1 MHAWSGLMSLHK
13 RVFYLS
19 ILAVLSTAI
28 LFMAATPSNA
38 ELEQCGML
46 DPSYRPDPAAIATLQ
61 QVEEPT
67 EIVVFYG
74 AWCTD
79 SHREIPRFLKI
90 IETVNNQ
97 NIIVTDY
104 GVNRQKQDE
113 LGKFEIYG
121 IELVP
126 TFIVIR
132 NGIELGRIIER
143 PDRSLA
149 EDLAAIMSSKN

>member
-1 MHAWSGLMSLHK
+1 MSAHK
-13 RVFYLS
+13 SIFYLL
-19 ILAVLSTAI
+19 ILAVLSTVI
-28 LFMAATPSNA
+28 LISSATSSNA
-38 ELEQCGML
+38 ELEQCGEL
-46 DPSYRPDPAAIATLQ
+46 DPSYHPDPAAIATLQ
-61 QVEEPT
+61 QVEQPT

-90 IETVNNQ
+90 IETVDNQ
-97 NIIVTDY
+97 DITVTDY
-104 GVNRQKQDE
+104 GVNRHKQDE

-121 IELVP
+121 IEFVP
-126 TFIVIR
+126 TFIVMR

-149 EDLAAIMSSKN
+149 EDLAVIMSSEN

>member
-1 MHAWSGLMSLHK
+1 MSAHK
-13 RVFYLS
+13 SVFYLL

-28 LFMAATPSNA
+28 LFSSATSSNA
-38 ELEQCGML
+38 EIEQCGVL
-46 DPSYRPDPAAIATLQ
+46 DPSYHPNPAAIETLQ
-61 QVEEPT
+61 QVEQPT

-97 NIIVTDY
+97 EITVTDY

-121 IELVP
+121 IEFVP

-143 PDRSLA
+143 PDKSLA
-149 EDLAAIMSSKN
+149 EDLAAIITSEN

>member
-1 MHAWSGLMSLHK
+1 MSAHK
-13 RVFYLS
+13 SIFYLLL
-19 ILAVLSTAI
+19 LAVLSTAI
-28 LFMAATPSNA
+28 LFSAATSSNA
-38 ELEQCGML
+38 ELEQCGEL
-46 DPSYRPDPAAIATLQ
+46 DPSYRPDSAAITTLQ
-61 QVEEPT
+61 QVEQPT

-97 NIIVTDY
+97 DITVTDY

-121 IELVP
+121 IEFVP

-143 PDRSLA
+143 PDKSLA
-149 EDLAAIMSSKN
+149 EDLAAIMSSEN

>member
-1 MHAWSGLMSLHK
+1 MSLHK

-46 DPSYRPDPAAIATLQ
+46 GTSYRPDPAAIATLQ
-61 QVEEPT
+61 QVEQPT

>member
-1 MHAWSGLMSLHK
+1 MSVHK
-13 RVFYLS
+13 SVFYLLV
-19 ILAVLSTAI
+19 LAVLSSAI
-28 LFMAATPSNA
+28 LFSAATPSNA
-38 ELEQCGML
+38 ELEQCGVL

-61 QVEEPT
+61 QVAQPT

-90 IETVNNQ
+90 IETVDNQ
-97 NIIVTDY
+97 KITVTDY

-113 LGKFEIYG
+113 LSKFEIYG
-121 IELVP
+121 IEFVP

-149 EDLAAIMSSKN
+149 EDLAAIMSSEN

>member
-1 MHAWSGLMSLHK
+1 MSAHK
-13 RVFYLS
+13 HVVHLL
-19 ILAVLSTAI
+19 ILLTLTTGIHLSTSTT
-28 LFMAATPSNA
+28 ATA
-38 ELEQCGML
+38 ELQQCGVL
-46 DPSYRPDPAAIATLQ
+46 DPSYRPDSTAIETLR
-61 QVEEPT
+61 QVEQPT

-90 IETVNNQ
+90 IETVENQ

-113 LGKFEIYG
+113 LGKFKTYDIKF
-121 IELVP
+121 VP

-132 NGIELGRIIER
+132 NGVELGRIIER
-143 PDRSLA
+143 PNKSLA
-149 EDLAAIMSSKN
+149 EDLAAIMTSEN

>member
-1 MHAWSGLMSLHK
+1 MSAHRSIFCL
-13 RVFYLS
+13 L

-28 LFMAATPSNA
+28 LFSSATSSNA
-38 ELEQCGML
+38 ELEQCGEL
-46 DPSYRPDPAAIATLQ
+46 EPSYRPDPAAIATLQ
-61 QVEEPT
+61 QVEQPT

-90 IETVNNQ
+90 IETVNNKE
-97 NIIVTDY
+97 ITVTDY

-121 IELVP
+121 IEFVP

-149 EDLAAIMSSKN
+149 ENLAAIMSSEN

>member
-1 MHAWSGLMSLHK
+1 MSVHK
-13 RVFYLS
+13 RVFHVL
-19 ILAVLSTAI
+19 ILAVLSTTI
-28 LFMAATPSNA
+28 LFSAATSSKA
-38 ELEQCGML
+38 EIRQCGEM
-46 DPSYRPDPAAIATLQ
+46 DPSYHPDPAAIATLQ
-61 QVEEPT
+61 QVEQPT
-67 EIVVFYG
+67 EIVVFFG

-97 NIIVTDY
+97 DITVTDY

-113 LGKFEIYG
+113 LGQFEIYG
-121 IELVP
+121 IEFVP

-132 NGIELGRIIER
+132 NGIELGRIVER

-149 EDLAAIMSSKN
+149 EDLAAIMSSVN

>member
-1 MHAWSGLMSLHK
+1 MSVQK
-13 RVFYLS
+13 RVFHVL

-28 LFMAATPSNA
+28 LFLAAASSKA
-38 ELEQCGML
+38 EIGQCGEI
-46 DPSYRPDPAAIATLQ
+46 DPSYHPDPAAIKTLQ
-61 QVEEPT
+61 KVEQPT

-74 AWCTD
+74 AWCSD

-97 NIIVTDY
+97 DITVTDY
-104 GVNRQKQDE
+104 GVDRQKQDE

-121 IELVP
+121 IEFVP

-132 NGIELGRIIER
+132 NGMELGRIVER
-143 PDRSLA
+143 PYRSLA
-149 EDLAAIMSSKN
+149 EDLAAIMSSEN

>member
-1 MHAWSGLMSLHK
+1 MSAHK
-13 RVFYLS
+13 SVFYLL
-19 ILAVLSTAI
+19 ILAVLSSAI
-28 LFMAATPSNA
+28 LFSAATPSNA
-38 ELEQCGML
+38 ELEQCGVL

-61 QVEEPT
+61 QVAQPT

-90 IETVNNQ
+90 IETVDNQ
-97 NIIVTDY
+97 KITVTDY

-121 IELVP
+121 IEFVP

-149 EDLAAIMSSKN
+149 EDLAAIMSSEN

>member
-1 MHAWSGLMSLHK
+1 MSAHK
-13 RVFYLS
+13 TIFHLL

-28 LFMAATPSNA
+28 LFSSATSSNA
-38 ELEQCGML
+38 ELEQCGEL
-46 DPSYRPDPAAIATLQ
+46 DPSYHPDPAAIATLQ
-61 QVEEPT
+61 QVEQPT

-90 IETVNNQ
+90 IETVDNQ
-97 NIIVTDY
+97 DITVTDY
-104 GVNRQKQDE
+104 GVNRHKQDE

-121 IELVP
+121 IEFVP

-149 EDLAAIMSSKN
+149 EDFAAIMSSEN

>member
-1 MHAWSGLMSLHK
+1 MSVHK
-13 RVFYLS
+13 SVFYLL
-19 ILAVLSTAI
+19 ILTVLSTAI
-28 LFMAATPSNA
+28 LFSTATASNA
-38 ELEQCGML
+38 ELEQCGEL
-46 DPSYRPDPAAIATLQ
+46 DPSYRPDPAAIETLQ
-61 QVEEPT
+61 QVEQPT

-90 IETVNNQ
+90 IETVDNQ
-97 NIIVTDY
+97 DITVTDY

-121 IELVP
+121 IEFVP

-143 PDRSLA
+143 PDKSLA
-149 EDLAAIMSSKN
+149 EDLAAIVSSEN

>member
-1 MHAWSGLMSLHK
+1 MSAHK
-13 RVFYLS
+13 SVFYLL
-19 ILAVLSTAI
+19 ILTVLSTAI
-28 LFMAATPSNA
+28 LFSSVSASKA
-38 ELEQCGML
+38 EIEQCGEL
-46 DPSYRPDPAAIATLQ
+46 EPSYRPDPAAIETLQ
-61 QVEEPT
+61 QVEQPT

-97 NIIVTDY
+97 EITVTDY

-113 LGKFEIYG
+113 LGEFEIYG
-121 IELVP
+121 IEFVP

>member
-1 MHAWSGLMSLHK
+1 MSVHK
-13 RVFYLS
+13 SVFYLL
-19 ILAVLSTAI
+19 ILAVLSSAI
-28 LFMAATPSNA
+28 LFSTATPSKA
-38 ELEQCGML
+38 ELEQCGVL

-61 QVEEPT
+61 QVAQPT

-90 IETVNNQ
+90 IETVDNQ
-97 NIIVTDY
+97 KITVTDY

-121 IELVP
+121 IEFVP

-149 EDLAAIMSSKN
+149 EDLAAIMSSEN

>member
-1 MHAWSGLMSLHK
+1 MSAH
-13 RVFYLS
+13 RNVFHLS
-19 ILAVLSTAI
+19 ILAVLSTVI
-28 LFMAATPSNA
+28 ISLTATSASA
-38 ELEQCGML
+38 EIQQCGEL
-46 DPSYRPDPAAIATLQ
+46 DPSYHPDPAAITTLQ
-61 QVEEPT
+61 QVGQPT
-67 EIVVFYG
+67 EIIVFYG

-90 IETVNNQ
+90 IETANNQ
-97 NIIVTDY
+97 NITVTDY

-121 IELVP
+121 IEFVP

-149 EDLAAIMSSKN
+149 EDLAAIMSSEN

>member
-1 MHAWSGLMSLHK
+1 MSVHK
-13 RVFYLS
+13 SVLYLL
-19 ILAVLSTAI
+19 ILTVLSTAI
-28 LFMAATPSNA
+28 LFSTATASNA
-38 ELEQCGML
+38 ELEQCGEL
-46 DPSYRPDPAAIATLQ
+46 DPSYRPDPAAIETLQ
-61 QVEEPT
+61 QVEQPT

-90 IETVNNQ
+90 IETVDNQ
-97 NIIVTDY
+97 DITVTDY

-121 IELVP
+121 IEFVP
-126 TFIVIR
+126 TIIVIR

-143 PDRSLA
+143 PDKSLA
-149 EDLAAIMSSKN
+149 EDLAAIMSSEN

>member
-1 MHAWSGLMSLHK
+1 MSVHK
-13 RVFYLS
+13 SVFYLL
-19 ILAVLSTAI
+19 ILTVLSTAI
-28 LFMAATPSNA
+28 LFSTATASNA
-38 ELEQCGML
+38 ELEQCGEL
-46 DPSYRPDPAAIATLQ
+46 DPSYRPDPAAIETLQ
-61 QVEEPT
+61 QVEQPT

-90 IETVNNQ
+90 IETVDNQ
-97 NIIVTDY
+97 DITVTDY

-121 IELVP
+121 IEFVP

-143 PDRSLA
+143 PDKSLA
-149 EDLAAIMSSKN
+149 KDLAAIMSSEN

>member
-1 MHAWSGLMSLHK
+1 MSAHK
-13 RVFYLS
+13 SVFYLL

-28 LFMAATPSNA
+28 LFSSATSSNA
-38 ELEQCGML
+38 EIEQCGVL
-46 DPSYRPDPAAIATLQ
+46 DPSYHPDPAAIETLQ
-61 QVEEPT
+61 QVEQPT

-97 NIIVTDY
+97 EITVTDY

-113 LGKFEIYG
+113 LGQFEIYG
-121 IELVP
+121 IEFVP

>member
-1 MHAWSGLMSLHK
+1 MSVHK
-13 RVFYLS
+13 RVFYLL

-28 LFMAATPSNA
+28 LFSAATSSNA
-38 ELEQCGML
+38 EIEQCGER
-46 DPSYRPDPAAIATLQ
+46 DPSYHPDPAAIATLQ
-61 QVEEPT
+61 QVEQPT

-79 SHREIPRFLKI
+79 SHREIPRFLEI
-90 IETVNNQ
+90 IETINNQ
-97 NIIVTDY
+97 DITVTDY

-113 LGKFEIYG
+113 LGKVEIYG

-143 PDRSLA
+143 PNKSLA

>member
-1 MHAWSGLMSLHK
+1 MSLHK

-61 QVEEPT
+61 QVEQPT

>member
-1 MHAWSGLMSLHK
+1 MSLHK

-61 QVEEPT
+61 QVEQPT

-90 IETVNNQ
+90 IATVNNQ

>member
-1 MHAWSGLMSLHK
+1 MPAHK
-13 RVFYLS
+13 SVFYLL
-19 ILAVLSTAI
+19 IMTVLSTAI
-28 LFMAATPSNA
+28 LLSAATPSKA
-38 ELEQCGML
+38 EIEQCGVL

-61 QVEEPT
+61 QVEQPT

-90 IETVNNQ
+90 IETVDNQ
-97 NIIVTDY
+97 NITVTDF

-121 IELVP
+121 IEFVP
-126 TFIVIR
+126 TFIVMR
-132 NGIELGRIIER
+132 NGMELGRIIER
-143 PDRSLA
+143 PVMSLA
-149 EDLAAIMSSKN
+149 EDLAAIMSSEN